1 MKKRLLALLMAAAI
15 LGTMMLTGCA
25 SEESVSTPTESEAST
40 SEPTSDSTTEEP
52 TDNGPFP
59 VSESPIDLTMVRLS
73 WTGTF
78 QDIDDK
84 WKWQDYA
91 EKTNVNVTFDEYPI
105 TSYQEELQLK
115 LTTGDLPD
123 AYYQMIFSNEM
134 IFENGQNGNLI
145 PLNDLIA
152 EHAPNIQ
159 KMFEDYPHVKKSV
172 TMPDGN
178 IYSLPW
184 LSLDKLSA
192 SVRTYV
198 NTTVIDEL
206 GMEVPNTIDELTAF
220 MEAMKEQNPEIYPLS
235 FSNGN
240 QGIFADTFSGAFGVG
255 NAGLQGMAAH
265 IDMGDDGNVRFY
277 KTSDDYRA
285 MLTQMSDWYKAGL
298 IHPESF
304 TTLDAARWVNMGEQN
319 EVGVFCW
326 VSPSIIGGPE
336 VSENFTGISQFEG
349 PNGDQIMSW
358 IDADVRGN
366 WSFMI
371 TSENENPIETIKW
384 VDYWYSEE
392 GSVYSLAGSEGVTYE
407 KNADGEY
414 TLIGDAL
421 TAYDNNELYNVIG
434 HYGGFEPGIT
444 GMTYSEENQAI
455 VDAVTNPLGLTKAEQ
470 YYVEDADDY
479 LNYMPDDIWPAFTA
493 TPEEAEELTIIAT
506 EISTYLTETL
516 DKFITGVLDVNDDT
530 VWDEYIS
537 DLNSLGAERYLEIK
551 QAQYERYANS

>member
-1 MKKRLLALLMAAAI
+1 MKKRLIALLTSAVL
-15 LGTMMLTGCA
+15 LGTLLLSGCSA
-25 SEESVSTPTESEAST
+25 EESSSTPVSSDAPSSGST
-40 SEPTSDSTTEEP
+40 STDTPEEPTSD
-52 TDNGPFP
+52 GPFP
-59 VSESPIDLTMVRLS
+59 ISEEPIDLNFVRLS

-78 QDIDDK
+78 QDIDEK

-91 EKTNVNVTFDEYPI
+91 EKTNINVTFEEYPI

-115 LTTGDLPD
+115 LTTGDIPD

-145 PLNDLIA
+145 PLNDLIS
-152 EHAPNIQ
+152 ENAPNIQ
-159 KMFEDYPHVKKSV
+159 AMFDDYPSSAKSV

-192 SVRTYV
+192 SVRPYV
-198 NTTVIDEL
+198 NKTIAAEL
-206 GMEVPNTIDELTAF
+206 EMEVPTTIDGLTEY
-220 MEAMKEQNPEIYPLS
+220 MEAMKAAYPEVYPIS

-255 NAGLQGMAAH
+255 NTGTQGMAAH

-277 KTSDDYRA
+277 KTSDEYRT
-285 MLTQMSDWYKAGL
+285 MLMQMSDWYNAGL

-319 EVGVFCW
+319 EVGVFAW
-326 VSPSIIGGPE
+326 VSPTIIGGPE
-336 VSENFTGISQFEG
+336 VCENFIGISQFEG
-349 PNGDQIMSW
+349 PDGHQIMSW

-371 TSENENPIETIKW
+371 TSENAYPIETIKW

-392 GSVYSLAGSEGVTYE
+392 GSVYATAGSQGVTYD

-414 TLIGDAL
+414 ELIGDAL
-421 TAYDNNELYNVIG
+421 TAYENNELYNVIG
-434 HYGGFEPGIT
+434 HYGGFEPGIN

-455 VDAVTNPLGLTKAEQ
+455 VDAVSNPLGLTKEEQ
-470 YYVEDADDY
+470 YYVEDANDY
-479 LNYMPDDIWPAFTA
+479 LNYMPEDLWPAFTA
-493 TPEEAEELTIIAT
+493 TPEEAEELAVIAT
-506 EISTYLTETL
+506 EINTYLKESL
-516 DKFITGVLDVNDDT
+516 DKFITGVDDVHDDA
-530 VWDEYIS
+530 VWAEYIADLES
-537 DLNSLGAERYLEIK
+537 LNSTRYLEIK